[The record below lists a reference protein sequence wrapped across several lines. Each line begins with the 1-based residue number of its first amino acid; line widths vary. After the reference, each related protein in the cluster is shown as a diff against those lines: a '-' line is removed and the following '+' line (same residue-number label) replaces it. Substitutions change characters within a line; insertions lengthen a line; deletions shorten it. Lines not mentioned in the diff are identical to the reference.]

1 MERVRVEYRP
11 MRRRL
16 PDERKSLT
24 HKFSIAGHEGYI
36 TVGLYDDGTPG
47 EMFIR
52 MAKGGSVISGLIDA
66 FATSTSI
73 ALQYGVPLKV
83 LVNKF
88 VHLRFEP
95 SGFTS
100 NPNIRIAKSII
111 DYLFRWLAMK
121 FLPTEDQ
128 VAVGVNLDV
137 QTLAE
142 AGRDDVEASMDK
154 EMRERLPLTPSGSD
168 SADIQREHA
177 KAQAI
182 EAQGR
187 QMNIVEAGR
196 TGEADPHPVPPPSY
210 GRGSEGGGEQTVTF
224 IYQEETSNALTMS
237 FDTQS
242 DAPPCDTCGAIMVRN
257 GACYKCMNCGST
269 SGCS

>member
-1 MERVRVEYRP
+1 M
-11 MRRRL
+11 
-16 PDERKSLT
+16 T
-24 HKFSIAGHEGYI
+24 HKFSVAGHEGYI

-66 FATSTSI
+66 FATTTSI

-100 NPNIRIAKSII
+100 NPNIRIAKSIV
-111 DYLFRWLAMK
+111 DYLFRWLALK
-121 FLPTEDQ
+121 FLPLEDQ
-128 VAVGVNLDV
+128 IAVGVNVDAP
-137 QTLAE
+137 TLAE
-142 AGRDDVEASMDK
+142 AGREDVEASHDTAMDDSSVLNGDSNA
-154 EMRERLPLTPSGSD
+154 LPS
-168 SADIQREHA
+168 
-177 KAQAI
+177 K
-182 EAQGR
+182 
-187 QMNIVEAGR
+187 QMNIHEGR
-196 TGEADPHPVPPPSY
+196 
-210 GRGSEGGGEQTVTF
+210 RGSVVAGLSHGDATPGSSIGRSESS
-224 IYQEETSNALTMS
+224 SNSLTMG
-237 FDTQS
+237 FDIQS

-257 GACYKCMNCGST
+257 GACYKCLNCGGT